1 MKVFLLVLMLCLS
14 GCMTTYEITKHTPD
28 GDITVAV
35 RSFREFQ
42 QPNVSYSRTGE
53 DVTFTFGAE
62 SATTAVSPIEKAF
75 GNVLEQGGSIGATLI
90 PTPDP

>member
-1 MKVFLLVLMLCLS
+1 MKVILLALILCLS

-42 QPNVSYSRTGE
+42 QPNVAYSRTGE

-62 SATTAVSPIEKAF
+62 SATTAESPIERAI
-75 GNVLEQGGSIGATLI
+75 GSVIEQGGSIGATLV
-90 PTPDP
+90 PTPDS